1 MNNKKPSKIATT
13 ITTILIFFVV
23 LFWTFGS
30 FMGILSTCQER
41 EKASAASQYITAELP
56 TYSLYPTADS
66 SLIYSF
72 SAPLYIRFTTESN
85 TLNSVS
91 FYTWSNATI
100 SESSA
105 INTQSNTTVI
115 SIPYYRFNQPT
126 SGAPLSVIVYISSA
140 QIANIPDSFTVSID
154 STYSIRYQFN
164 YQGSELFYILFNGG
178 ATSSLFTPYL
188 PASYSQT
195 FPFVYS
201 YGYIDSSFQS
211 EAAYNQGYNEGRNV
225 GYNEGYNEARE
236 LFADADTSFGSLF
249 LAIAEVPYNIISS
262 MFSFELFGYDMSQFV
277 FSLITV
283 IVIICVVRWFI

>member
-1 MNNKKPSKIATT
+1 MNNKKPSKVATA

-30 FMGILSTCQER
+30 FMGILSTCQEK

-56 TYSLYPTADS
+56 TYNLYQTANS
-66 SLIYSF
+66 SVLYSF
-72 SAPLYIRFTTESN
+72 TSPLYIRFTTESN

-91 FYTWSNATI
+91 FYTWRDAVIT
-100 SESSA
+100 ESSA
-105 INTQSNTTVI
+105 INTQNNIT
-115 SIPYYRFNQPT
+115 SILLPYYRFNQA
-126 SGAPLSVIVYISSA
+126 SGSPVLSVQIYIGSA
-140 QIANIPDSFTVSID
+140 QITNIPDSFTVSVD

-164 YQGSELFYILFNGG
+164 YQGAELFYILFNGSAG
-178 ATSSLFTPYL
+178 NGLFTPYL
-188 PASYSQT
+188 PADYSQT

-211 EAAYNQGYNEGRNV
+211 EAAYNQGYNEGRNE